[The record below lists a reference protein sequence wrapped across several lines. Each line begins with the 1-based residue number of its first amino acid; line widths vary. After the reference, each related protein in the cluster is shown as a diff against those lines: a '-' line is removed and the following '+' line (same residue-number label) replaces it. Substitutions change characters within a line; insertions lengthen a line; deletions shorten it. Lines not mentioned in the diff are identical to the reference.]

1 MHRRHSLIVRFRAY
15 TGLGRSFE
23 DTALVLLIASIFL
36 HWALCALLTLFYA
49 FFLLLSPDKLKLA
62 LQPKWF
68 AVCVWGFLAFEILI
82 SVIRGN
88 YLSAGLIAGISI
100 FLLPA
105 FWVRSFMTRR
115 RFARMLDLC
124 LYCGLISGFL
134 QLVPRFLLSREEW
147 ERSYFL
153 PMANANYYGLL
164 LSMLILF
171 AVFRILQTFW
181 RHKPFFYLFSILC
194 NIFFLH
200 STACRA
206 AQVGTIVGVMLLL
219 LFFGYYKTFGT
230 ACGVFTAG
238 ATLVYTLR
246 DHVSTYYSALY
257 VIIERT
263 QLWKLALEAL
273 GADPFTLLFGRG
285 LLSFQPLWERS
296 SKAFWNVRGI
306 IPLDSQPHCHN
317 FFLEIL
323 LSVGVCGFLFF
334 AFLFLNRLRL
344 AVRRAKDPAFK
355 PYAGFLLILCLTV
368 ALANLVDFSLFWVQ
382 TGLLLLLCFSALG
395 IPGEQGKNGTEN

>member
-1 MHRRHSLIVRFRAY
+1 MDILRDIPIVIH
-15 TGLGRSFE
+15 GR
-23 DTALVLLIASIFL
+23 
-36 HWALCALLTLFYA
+36 
-49 FFLLLSPDKLKLA
+49 
-62 LQPKWF
+62 
-68 AVCVWGFLAFEILI
+68 
-82 SVIRGN
+82 
-88 YLSAGLIAGISI
+88 
-100 FLLPA
+100 
-105 FWVRSFMTRR
+105 
-115 RFARMLDLC
+115 
-124 LYCGLISGFL
+124 
-134 QLVPRFLLSREEW
+134 
-147 ERSYFL
+147 
-153 PMANANYYGLL
+153 
-164 LSMLILF
+164 
-171 AVFRILQTFW
+171 
-181 RHKPFFYLFSILC
+181 
-194 NIFFLH
+194 IFFLPSKGH
-200 STACRA
+200 
-206 AQVGTIVGVMLLL
+206 L
-219 LFFGYYKTFGT
+219 
-230 ACGVFTAG
+230 CGVASVI
-238 ATLVYTLR
+238 TLDVEHEQWELC
-246 DHVSTYYSALY
+246 
-257 VIIERT
+257 
-263 QLWKLALEAL
+263 QAL